1 MANQSLAKEI
11 WTGPIPEEVK
21 KRLRKHLP
29 PKAFQPQPPPRPR
42 RGRQRQEKLR
52 RFDPVQPQ
60 RVLKATNY
68 LNAIVDLYEAARHE
82 GEEEG

>member
-68 LNAIVDLYEAARHE
+68 LNAIFDLYEAARHE

>member
-11 WTGPIPEEVK
+11 WTGPIPQAEEGK

-52 RFDPVQPQ
+52 GFVKQQ
-60 RVLKATNY
+60 TT
-68 LNAIVDLYEAARHE
+68 
-82 GEEEG
+82 